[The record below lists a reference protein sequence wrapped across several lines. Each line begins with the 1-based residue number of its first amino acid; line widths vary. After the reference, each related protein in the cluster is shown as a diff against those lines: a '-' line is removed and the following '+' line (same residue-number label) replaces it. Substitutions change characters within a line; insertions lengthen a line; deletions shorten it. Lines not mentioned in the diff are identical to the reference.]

1 MKGDPVARL
10 WGLIIA
16 AMAAV
21 AASAHEPVVVAPG
34 EGRSVP
40 VPFHETTL
48 LLSETGSEAGVS
60 IYEFVVAPK
69 SGGAPPHRHANEDE
83 YAYVLEGTL
92 TVMVGD
98 ETVEAGPG
106 TLAAL
111 TRGTVHA
118 FWNAT
123 DQPVKTLFF
132 ISQGGFERFF
142 DAVAV
147 SLRDQPPNSAEDANA
162 RIGAIAAEHGIEIR
176 PELIPEEVRDLYE
189 PD

>member
-1 MKGDPVARL
+1 MAKI
-10 WGLIIA
+10 WGLLITT
-16 AMAAV
+16 MAAV
-21 AASAHEPVVVAPG
+21 ATSAHEPVVVPPG
-34 EGRSVP
+34 EGRPVP

-48 LLSETGSEAGVS
+48 LLSETGSPAGVS
-60 IYEFVVAPK
+60 IYEFVVSPR
-69 SGGAPPHRHANEDE
+69 SGGAPPHRHTHEDE

-92 TVMVGD
+92 TLMLG
-98 ETVEAGPG
+98 EQTVEAGPG

-123 DQPVKTLFF
+123 DQPVRTLFF

-147 SLRDQPPNSAEDANA
+147 SLRDEPPANTQDANA

-176 PELIPEEVRDLYE
+176 PELIPDEVRDLYAPE
-189 PD
+189 